1 MAEAETSLS
10 DQDHKPDRRSL
21 PVWRLMFQRML
32 RKGSAQVG
40 GSIVLV
46 LLVVAV
52 FAPQIATHDPFSM
65 DMTMRTQPPSSEHI
79 FGTDSMG
86 RDLFSRIV
94 HGSRITLQ
102 IGVISVGISTI
113 VGTILGLMAGYLGGT
128 FDMLVM
134 RMIDI
139 LMSFAGILLA
149 LIVVAVL
156 GPSLENAMIAVGISG
171 IPEFARLVRGS
182 TVSVKEEMYIEA
194 ARAQGGGM
202 LHIMFKHVLLNIM
215 SPILILATLRFPAA
229 IITAA
234 SLSFVGLGAQPPSPE
249 WGALLVNAR
258 VHLRR
263 APWIVNFP
271 GIAIVF
277 SVLGFNLL
285 GNALRDVLDPREIH

>member
-1 MAEAETSLS
+1 MTETQTRVPGT
-10 DQDHKPDRRSL
+10 DTQRDRQSL
-21 PVWRLMFQRML
+21 PVWKLMLRRLV
-32 RKGSAQVG
+32 RKGSAQLG
-40 GSIVLV
+40 GCIVLA
-46 LLVVAV
+46 LLVMAV
-52 FAPQIATHDPFSM
+52 FAPQIATHDPFGM
-65 DMTMRTQPPSSEHI
+65 NMEMRTQPPSGEHLL
-79 FGTDSMG
+79 GTDSMG
-86 RDLFSRIV
+86 RDMFSRIV
-94 HGSRITLQ
+94 YGSRITLQ
-102 IGVISVGISTI
+102 IGLISVGISTI
-113 VGTILGLMAGYLGGT
+113 VGTIVGLMAGYLGGT

-171 IPEFARLVRGS
+171 IPDFARLVRGS

-202 LHIMFKHVLLNIM
+202 LHIMSRHVLPNIM
-215 SPILILATLRFPAA
+215 SPIVILATLRFPAA

-263 APWIVNFP
+263 APWIVNYP
-271 GIAIVF
+271 GIAIMF

-285 GNALRDVLDPREIH
+285 GNALRDVMDPREIH